1 MCPKLQMLI
10 YFDIKMSE
18 KNRLLSLMVF
28 EIFMFKREF
37 QCAKHW
43 PVSGSKEHFSETYL
57 RKYLVKEAKI

>member
-37 QCAKHW
+37 QCAKQW
-43 PVSGSKEHFSETYL
+43 PEWLKGAFFRNIYL

>member
-37 QCAKHW
+37 QCAKQW
-43 PVSGSKEHFSETYL
+43 PVSGSKEHFSETY
-57 RKYLVKEAKI
+57 I